1 MASAVNPDI
10 KNTHAV
16 AQALILA
23 AEEWRDEQNKRKKQ
37 QSALSKAPQTEDEL
51 WDATYNLTGIRI
63 SRHRVCPHHTSPFTA
78 FADAYFARTSM
89 AIWKASRGFGG
100 KTLLLAL
107 LGHMEAI
114 TLGAE
119 ITILGG
125 SGQQSE
131 RVHKAQ
137 EQFWTYPKSPL
148 GLLAREPTLY
158 ETILKNGGHTTALMA
173 STRSAR
179 GPHPQRLRLDE
190 IDEMD
195 LLVLDAS
202 LGQTMSARGIT
213 AQTVMSSTHQYP
225 DGTMT
230 EMYRR
235 AAEHN
240 WKTYEWCV
248 AWDTQVDTPRGPR
261 RICDL
266 RAGDVI
272 TTFDQDTQ
280 TFVQKRINAAWSN
293 GTKQTLRVVT
303 SDGTVECTKEHRLLT
318 DRGWREAR
326 YLTKGTRLL
335 AVPKKT
341 VLTNQDRSLPHLLQA
356 TQGTHSNLPRVW
368 GAQGNQS
375 LEDLSE
381 VLQSQ
386 VWSVRAAEQQCT
398 DDGARDRTICTQ
410 AVFTRGEGRGT
421 PHDTRNRLRDEPRG
435 RQVRM
440 RLLPTKLPCHRRG
453 VRRHA
458 QAGTCIDPR
467 QGTGAGNLGGRVRP
481 LYHPVRPRYAYVV
494 EVTPGRTVDVW
505 DVSVP
510 GTHTFVANGLVVH
523 NCYRENLHTP
533 SNPNGFIDPQ
543 EIDRKRSEI
552 TMAMWDAEYE
562 GQEPSPESRAIVTQ
576 AVEDMFD
583 QQLGTAPGNLNEEYI
598 FEQPLRTAE
607 YVTGADWAK
616 DRDYTIIVTLR
627 VDCTPARVVAYSRDG
642 RKPWPQMVERFNQRV
657 EMYPGK
663 AAHDATGLGDVVD
676 DLLTVDAEGLQLRG
690 RVRSDMLS
698 EYVKAIESHDI
709 RSPRIEFM
717 YAEHKY
723 ATLNDLYG
731 TGHLP
736 DNLCAGAM
744 AVYAHKHGVASKAGA
759 FFA

>member
-1 MASAVNPDI
+1 MPQAVNPDI
-10 KNTHAV
+10 RNTHAV

-51 WDATYNLTGIRI
+51 WDATYNLTGIKV
-63 SRHRVCPHHTSPFTA
+63 SRHKVCHKHDAPFTA

-137 EQFWTYPKSPL
+137 EQFWTYPKSPV

-240 WKTYEWCV
+240 WRTYEW
-248 AWDTQVDTPRGPR
+248 
-261 RICDL
+261 
-266 RAGDVI
+266 
-272 TTFDQDTQ
+272 
-280 TFVQKRINAAWSN
+280 
-293 GTKQTLRVVT
+293 
-303 SDGTVECTKEHRLLT
+303 
-318 DRGWREAR
+318 
-326 YLTKGTRLL
+326 
-335 AVPKKT
+335 
-341 VLTNQDRSLPHLLQA
+341 
-356 TQGTHSNLPRVW
+356 
-368 GAQGNQS
+368 
-375 LEDLSE
+375 
-381 VLQSQ
+381 
-386 VWSVRAAEQQCT
+386 
-398 DDGARDRTICTQ
+398 
-410 AVFTRGEGRGT
+410 
-421 PHDTRNRLRDEPRG
+421 
-435 RQVRM
+435 
-440 RLLPTKLPCHRRG
+440 
-453 VRRHA
+453 
-458 QAGTCIDPR
+458 
-467 QGTGAGNLGGRVRP
+467 
-481 LYHPVRPRYAYVV
+481 
-494 EVTPGRTVDVW
+494 
-505 DVSVP
+505 
-510 GTHTFVANGLVVH
+510 
-523 NCYRENLHTP
+523 CYRENLHTP
-533 SNPNGFIDPQ
+533 SNPNGFIDPG

-562 GQEPSPESRAIVTQ
+562 GQEPSPESRAIITQ

-583 QQLGTAPGNLNEEYI
+583 PALGEAPGNLNEEYI
-598 FEQPLRTAE
+598 FEEPLRTAE

-616 DRDYTIIVTLR
+616 DRDYTIIVTAR
-627 VDCTPARVVAYSRDG
+627 VDCTPWRVVAYSREG
-642 RKPWPQMVERFNQRV
+642 RKPWPQMVDRFNSRV
-657 EMYPGK
+657 TMYPGK

-709 RSPRIEFM
+709 RAPRIEFM